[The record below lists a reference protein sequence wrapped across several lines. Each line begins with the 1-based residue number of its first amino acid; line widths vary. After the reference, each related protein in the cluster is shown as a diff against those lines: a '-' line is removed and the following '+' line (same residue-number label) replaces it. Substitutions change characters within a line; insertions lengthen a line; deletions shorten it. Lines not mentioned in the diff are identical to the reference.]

1 MIILLF
7 KAKNIYGIYAFL
19 DFDFILHLWV
29 RGALTRSPT
38 PGKLQLFSK
47 NFMIIIIT
55 ALIILRRVSLLLSS
69 KRIIYGKIVN
79 YFSNHWC

>member
-1 MIILLF
+1 MSGLRF
-7 KAKNIYGIYAFL
+7 YSRPVVK
-19 DFDFILHLWV
+19 
-29 RGALTRSPT
+29 GALTRSPT
-38 PGKLQLFSK
+38 TGKLQLFSN

-79 YFSNHWC
+79 YFSNHWCYSHRS